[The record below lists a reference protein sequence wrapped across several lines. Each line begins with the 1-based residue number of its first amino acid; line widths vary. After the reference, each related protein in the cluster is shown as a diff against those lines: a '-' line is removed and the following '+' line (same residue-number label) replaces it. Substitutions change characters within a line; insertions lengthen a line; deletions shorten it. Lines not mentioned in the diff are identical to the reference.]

1 MVSPMVTLV
10 NSHNFIF
17 FLAQSE
23 EDGRGNGQ
31 TVKLSKLNGLKK
43 TEQEEDVR
51 EMITPSLRE
60 ALTKQGWKKKW
71 YKQIWIFN
79 LIIDFLS
86 SVFRISWDQLQCK
99 TL

>member
-1 MVSPMVTLV
+1 MFYGILNDYLGQQSQF
-10 NSHNFIF
+10 HF

-31 TVKLSKLNGLKK
+31 KVKLSKLNGLKK

-60 ALTKQGWKKKW
+60 ALTKQGWKKKV
-71 YKQIWIFN
+71 I
-79 LIIDFLS
+79 
-86 SVFRISWDQLQCK
+86 
-99 TL
+99 